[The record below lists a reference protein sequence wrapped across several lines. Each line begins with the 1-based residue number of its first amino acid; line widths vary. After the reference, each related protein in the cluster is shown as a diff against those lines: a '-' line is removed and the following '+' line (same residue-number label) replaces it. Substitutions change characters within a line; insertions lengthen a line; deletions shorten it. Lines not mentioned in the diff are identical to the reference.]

1 MFFVVVVV
9 VVLLLVF
16 RVVFIVVVVLFC
28 NGRGKVGLCFVLGK
42 KNVLN
47 LVFYPFIYIYF
58 GVLEIS
64 FVVQLFSR

>member
-1 MFFVVVVV
+1 M

-16 RVVFIVVVVLFC
+16 RVVFIVVLFC
-28 NGRGKVGLCFVLGK
+28 NGRGKAGLCFVLGFCCCF
-42 KNVLN
+42 VLN

-58 GVLEIS
+58 VVLEIS